1 MTTVLIIGAGFAGLK
16 AARELEAAGVD
27 VEIFEARDR
36 VGGRAWTDDRMD
48 HPLDMGA
55 TWVHWFQPHVW
66 PEIQRYGLSLVASPD
81 YERAYWLSQGTV
93 HEGPEAD
100 LDAVLARPQAK
111 IFEGS
116 REFFPF
122 PFDPLYVLGADY
134 DGPGDVP
141 QRFRAADQGSVLDA
155 LRDGNY
161 SQEEIDACDAYW
173 SAGYNGN
180 TATASPLMAKHWAA
194 MSDHRLSLVDE
205 QTLKYKLLGGMRAL
219 YEPMAGDV
227 RGPIHL
233 STPVWRVSHDE
244 HGARITTAD
253 GTTHE
258 ADAVIAAVPIGA
270 MDQITYS
277 PQLPAPMR
285 AVVDEGTNS
294 TGFKIWIRIA
304 GHHNFI
310 ATAPTGSPI
319 AMMKAEYFLQ
329 DGTTIFV
336 GFGPDHSAIDLHDVD
351 QVQQVVDQWRPD
363 LKVVDSEG
371 HDWVADRWTGSTWA
385 TIKSG
390 QFTDGWHHFHD
401 TTTRLYFAGSD
412 IAKGWN
418 GVCVDGAI
426 ESGLTTARRILAELQ
441 R

>member
-1 MTTVLIIGAGFAGLK
+1 HRTGRDLHAHPGHLRRHARHRRPGSTGLGAAGHHDRPRRAGPDLGRGPAPHPSGMLPRDERCRHGLTSRAHQPVAGRPRHRRQLCHPRKESIMTTVLIIGAGFAGLK

-48 HPLDMGA
+48 HPLDMDA

-81 YERAYWLSQGTV
+81 YERAYWLSQGRV

-141 QRFRAADQGSVLDA
+141 ERFRAADQGSVLDA

-233 STPVWRVSHDE
+233 STPVSRVGHDD

-253 GTTHE
+253 GATHE
-258 ADAVIAAVPIGA
+258 ADAVIA
-270 MDQITYS
+270 
-277 PQLPAPMR
+277 
-285 AVVDEGTNS
+285 
-294 TGFKIWIRIA
+294 
-304 GHHNFI
+304 
-310 ATAPTGSPI
+310 
-319 AMMKAEYFLQ
+319 
-329 DGTTIFV
+329 
-336 GFGPDHSAIDLHDVD
+336 
-351 QVQQVVDQWRPD
+351 
-363 LKVVDSEG
+363 
-371 HDWVADRWTGSTWA
+371 
-385 TIKSG
+385 
-390 QFTDGWHHFHD
+390 
-401 TTTRLYFAGSD
+401 
-412 IAKGWN
+412 
-418 GVCVDGAI
+418 
-426 ESGLTTARRILAELQ
+426 
-441 R
+441 